1 MDDVKRAY
9 HTIMAINPHLCLL
22 QCTAN
27 YPVEAEDMH
36 LRVITTF
43 RKAFPDLIIGL
54 SDHQSGIAMAPVA
67 YALGARVIE
76 KHFTLNRAWKGTDH
90 AFSLEPVGLR
100 KMVRDLHR
108 VRLALGDNV
117 KKPLPGE
124 IKPMFK
130 MGKKLVAAR
139 DLPINSILKREDVAI
154 KSPNDGLPPYELENL
169 IGKKILRPL
178 KEDENISFEDISNP

>member
-1 MDDVKRAY
+1 
-9 HTIMAINPHLCLL
+9 
-22 QCTAN
+22 
-27 YPVEAEDMH
+27 

-178 KEDENISFEDISNP
+178 KEDENISFEDLSNP